1 MTARA
6 GTLTYPPG
14 GLRRAEGPA
23 GHADRVGRACPAGTE
38 VFSADDHISLAE
50 DIFYERFPES
60 MKDQAPRVVYDDG
73 AWTLAIGGKTFLPRE
88 FTAVLMQ
95 YDPLAGAEHRTTS
108 TPGSR
113 ELESDG
119 IHRELAFPNA
129 LLGLMGWPDK
139 EVREL
144 LLPDLQRAHRRAAG
158 ALERPLLRRRDDQLV
173 GRRRAAAARSP
184 R

>member
-1 MTARA
+1 M
-6 GTLTYPPG
+6 
-14 GLRRAEGPA
+14 
-23 GHADRVGRACPAGTE
+23 
-38 VFSADDHISLAE
+38 FSADDHISLAE

-60 MKDQAPRVVYDDG
+60 HEGPG
-73 AWTLAIGGKTFLPRE
+73 ARGSSTTTARWTLGVGGKAFLPQRVHRRAH
-88 FTAVLMQ
+88 AVR
-95 YDPLAGAEHRTTS
+95 PARRRRTPTTS

-144 LLPDLQRAHRRAAG
+144 CFRIYNEHIAELQERSSGRFYGVGIINWWDGDGARRTLDRAEGSSASRRSG
-158 ALERPLLRRRDDQLV
+158 CR
-173 GRRRAAAARSP
+173 
-184 R
+184 